1 MRTGTRR
8 FGSTGWLAFGLATL
22 VAVGCDK
29 VPLTAPQQSTLTL
42 TTANGIN
49 GNTQVV
55 ATVLEQAGT
64 PVQNGTT
71 VRFVSS
77 LGRMDPP
84 ETQTRDGVASSTL
97 VPGSD
102 SGEATVTASSGTA
115 TANTKILLG
124 TAMVDAVSVRASS
137 GSVPATGGSVE
148 ITARVVNAGGGALS
162 GIPVTFSTTAGTL
175 SGTREVSDGNGEA
188 KTRLTTDSN
197 ATVTATAGTKSGTVA
212 IQALNPV
219 PTPTVSL
226 TGTGATATHA
236 GQIWTLTATVANN
249 TAVGSPTKF
258 EWNFGDGSPVV
269 ENQSPSVQHAYTTE
283 LTIFHVSVKVTFAN
297 GSTAT
302 ANADIITADFP

>member
-1 MRTGTRR
+1 MRTGIRR
-8 FGSTGWLAFGLATL
+8 FGSTGWLIFALTALA
-22 VAVGCDK
+22 AVGCDK

-49 GNTQVV
+49 GNTQIV

-71 VRFVSS
+71 VRFSS
-77 LGRMDPP
+77 TLGRMDPP
-84 ETQTRDGVASSTL
+84 ESQTRDGLASSML
-97 VPGSD
+97 VSGAD

-124 TAMVDAVSVRASS
+124 TAQVDSVSVRSSS

-148 ITARVVNAGGGALS
+148 ITARVLNAGGGPLS
-162 GIPVTFSTTAGTL
+162 GVPVTFSTTAGTL

-236 GQIWTLTATVANN
+236 GQIFTLTATVANN

-258 EWNFGDGSPVV
+258 EWNFGDGTPII
-269 ENQSPSVQHAYTTE
+269 ENQSPTVQHAYETAE
-283 LTIFHVSVKVTFAN
+283 HIYHVSVKVTFAN
-297 GSTAT
+297 GSTAAAT
-302 ANADIITADFP
+302 ADIITSAFP